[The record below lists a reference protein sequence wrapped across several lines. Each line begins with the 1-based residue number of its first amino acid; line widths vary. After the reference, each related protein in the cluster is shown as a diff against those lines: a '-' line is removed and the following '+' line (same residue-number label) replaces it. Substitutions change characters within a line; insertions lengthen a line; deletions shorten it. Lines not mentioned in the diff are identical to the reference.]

1 MKKFVCSLCHKGII
15 GGALYLDENAV
26 TYKTNKLAVDKAHKN
41 LLLPIEEIA
50 ELTWRWV
57 VFPIA
62 TFYMKDGVKHQIIVF
77 NKRRFEKCFE
87 EYCAQ

>member
-1 MKKFVCSLCHKGII
+1 M
-15 GGALYLDENAV
+15 
-26 TYKTNKLAVDKAHKN
+26 
-41 LLLPIEEIA
+41 
-50 ELTWRWV
+50 V

-87 EYCAQ
+87 EYCAIRKNKQFELDKQYN